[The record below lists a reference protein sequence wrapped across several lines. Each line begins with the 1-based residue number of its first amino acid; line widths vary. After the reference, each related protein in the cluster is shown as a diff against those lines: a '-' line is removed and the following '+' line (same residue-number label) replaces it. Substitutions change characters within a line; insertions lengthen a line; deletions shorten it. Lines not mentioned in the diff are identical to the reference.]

1 MVREWG
7 CATKSRRGYRLQD
20 KRFRAKW
27 EKILGIYPVSP
38 PVGGGSRSMK
48 QLKRAKVAMVLV
60 CTLFLAAGHAVNA
73 AVPEKEKPAKIDRQ
87 VSDSSGNPFARAIVS
102 GPNSTTGQST
112 DFTADSQ
119 GRCRSGHLP

>member
-27 EKILGIYPVSP
+27 ENIIGIYPAYP

-60 CTLFLAAGHAVNA
+60 CTLFLAAGLAVNA
-73 AVPEKEKPAKIDRQ
+73 AEEEKEKPAKI
-87 VSDSSGNPFARAIVS
+87 SGRGPNTARNPFAAAIVS
-102 GPNSTTGQST
+102 VRNSSTGQ
-112 DFTADSQ
+112 
-119 GRCRSGHLP
+119 